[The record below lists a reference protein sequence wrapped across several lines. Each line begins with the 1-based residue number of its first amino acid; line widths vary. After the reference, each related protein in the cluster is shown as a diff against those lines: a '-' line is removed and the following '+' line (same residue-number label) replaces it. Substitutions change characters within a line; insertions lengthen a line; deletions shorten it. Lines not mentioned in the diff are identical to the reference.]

1 MTSKKKVLFTASIA
15 LHFRAF
21 HLPYLK
27 WFQEQGYETHVAC
40 NDVEDLPYVDKIWPI
55 DFIRTPFSLKHS
67 KAYKSLKK
75 IIDKENFEI
84 ISTHT
89 PMASIVTRLAAID
102 ARDKGTKVLYTAHG
116 FHFFNGASVINWMC
130 YYPIEIY
137 LSKYADAI
145 ITINE
150 EDFQRIKLKGNKN
163 TKYFKIPGIGV
174 NSERF
179 SELNDNE
186 KSVLRIAKGFEVDKC
201 LLIYAAEFIDRKN
214 HKFIIDA
221 VANNKDKFKN
231 TQILFAGK
239 GVLQESLTA
248 YTENKNVS
256 DIIKFIGFRKD
267 IDEIYKLS
275 NIAISASRQEGLG
288 LNLLEGMMCG
298 LPVVATVDRG
308 HKEFVLHK
316 DNGYLFEQGNEIEF
330 VKFASYLIYNT
341 EVREKMSKRSIITS
355 AKFELTNSLNEK
367 VKIYKQFMKI
377 GGDNV

>member
-1 MTSKKKVLFTASIA
+1 MKSKKKVLFTASIA

-130 YYPIEIY
+130 YYPIEIL

-150 EDFQRIKLKGNKN
+150 EDFQRIKAKGNTK

-179 SELNDNE
+179 YPLENDKKKEL
-186 KSVLRIAKGFEVDKC
+186 RTAKGFNEDKYI
-201 LLIYAAEFIDRKN
+201 LIYAAEFIERKN

-221 VANNKDKFKN
+221 VVKNKSCFQN
-231 TQILFAGK
+231 TEIFFAGK
-239 GVLQESLTA
+239 GVLEDRLKKHVQ
-248 YTENKNVS
+248 NNNVGN
-256 DIIKFIGFRKD
+256 IIKFIGFRKD

-275 NIAISASRQEGLG
+275 DIAISASKQEGLG

-298 LPVVATVDRG
+298 LPVVATQDRG
-308 HKEFVLHK
+308 HQEFVLPEV
-316 DNGYLFEQGNEIEF
+316 NGYLFEQANQNEF
-330 VKFASYLIYNT
+330 VNYVSLMLNNAGL
-341 EVREKMSKRSIITS
+341 REEMSKNSIQT
-355 AKFELTNSLNEK
+355 AKKFELSNSLNEK
-367 VKIYKQFMKI
+367 VKIYRQFMKM
-377 GGDNV
+377 